1 VTEPPP
7 ATAHPATLSD
17 EALRASCD
25 ETRTRRSGPG
35 GQHRNKVET
44 AVVLVHRPT
53 GVVAEAAERRSQD
66 ANRRVALHRLRLRL
80 AIEVRGDA
88 GSGPSAAWRARVR
101 GGRIVVA
108 DDHPDLPGLLAEAL
122 DQLQAAG
129 WDAPRAAAALDVTS
143 TQLVRF
149 IQQTPAAWAAW
160 TARRREAG
168 LRPLH

>member
-1 VTEPPP
+1 MTDLP
-7 ATAHPATLSD
+7 AAHPATLSD
-17 EALRASCD
+17 AALHAACA

-44 AVVLVHRPT
+44 AVVLLHRPT
-53 GVVAEAAERRSQD
+53 GITAEAAERRSQD

-80 AIEVRGDA
+80 AIEVRTPA
-88 GSGPSAAWRARVR
+88 RPAPSRNWQARVR
-101 GGRIVVA
+101 NGRIAVA

-129 WDAPRAAAALDVTS
+129 WEHPPAAAVLDVTP
-143 TQLVRF
+143 TQLLRF

-160 TARRREAG
+160 ADSRRAAG